1 MVDTQD
7 AFDHIVV
14 GVAGRKGGQIA
25 YVAALPA
32 AQSGGF
38 VAQDLDFFGGECIG
52 DYEVSI
58 FAVKSHVVFGDAR
71 DGFVEDGCH

>member
-14 GVAGRKGGQIA
+14 GIVGQRGGQIA

-32 AQSGGF
+32 AQGCGF

-58 FAVKSHVVFGDAR
+58 FAVKGHIAFGNAR
-71 DGFVEDGCH
+71 GGFFGDGCH